1 MGIEIERKF
10 LVCNDKWRS
19 AIISEQRLM
28 QGYLIHDSRF
38 TVRVRI
44 HGNTAQL
51 TIKGASS
58 GISRSEFEYA
68 IPIADAEALLNE
80 LASTPLIDKTRYR
93 VQCAEFIWEVDV
105 FAGANAGLIVA
116 EIELPTEDA
125 VFTRPEWIGAEVSDD
140 ARYYNANLAA
150 QPFSSWAAIDVVK

>member
-10 LVCNDKWRS
+10 LVCNDNWRS
-19 AIISEQRLM
+19 AIISEQRLV
-28 QGYLIHDSRF
+28 QGYLIHDSRL

-44 HGNTAQL
+44 QGDAAQL
-51 TIKGASS
+51 TIKGATS

-68 IPIADAEALLNE
+68 IPLADAEALLRE
-80 LASTPLIDKTRYR
+80 LASTPLIDKTRYQVR
-93 VQCAEFIWEVDV
+93 CAESIWEVDV

-125 VFTRPEWIGAEVSDD
+125 AFTRPEWLGAEVSDD
-140 ARYYNANLAA
+140 PRYYNVNLAV
-150 QPFSSWAAIDVVK
+150 QPFSSWVAIDG